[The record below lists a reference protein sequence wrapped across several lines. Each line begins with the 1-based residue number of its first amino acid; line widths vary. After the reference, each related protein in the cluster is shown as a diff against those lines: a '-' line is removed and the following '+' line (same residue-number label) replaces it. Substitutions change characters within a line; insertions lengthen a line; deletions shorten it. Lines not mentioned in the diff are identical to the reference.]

1 MDNNNQILEAL
12 GKVPGLVEAAEK
24 ILEACEEFKKML
36 AELLNHQ
43 IHADIPTEELKKV
56 GATVEQ
62 VVKQTRCALPDTA
75 QISGRIAEQASSLFK
90 ASINA
95 ETKEAVKDALKD
107 TRVTVKHEHSYYP
120 TYEIV
125 KVADKKL
132 KQRFWIMFAITM
144 VVICGSSINAFHYFH
159 SPEFFGKE
167 YREIYRSKFTTDEER
182 KMLAEDVYD
191 TGFLPG
197 EYTKAPELVK
207 AKIKRNK
214 EIIKQRAMEARAN
227 KGKYSATVPL
237 ER

>member
-1 MDNNNQILEAL
+1 MENNNQIIEAL
-12 GKVPGLVEAAEK
+12 GKVPGLVAAAEK
-24 ILEACEEFKKML
+24 FLEAFEEFKKML
-36 AELLNHQ
+36 AEREL
-43 IHADIPTEELKKV
+43 HADIPEKEVNKV
-56 GATVEQ
+56 TSATAQIVS
-62 VVKQTRCALPDTA
+62 KTRCAMPDITQLA
-75 QISGRIAEQASSLFK
+75 RLIADNVISIIKLVIKEETEQGVK
-90 ASINA
+90 A
-95 ETKEAVKDALKD
+95 VMKD
-107 TRVTVKHEHSYYP
+107 TPAIVKHEHSYFP
-120 TYEIV
+120 TYEMAKI
-125 KVADKKL
+125 ADKKL

-144 VVICGSSINAFHYFH
+144 VVICGSSINAYHYFH